1 MFKNTGKFLLFKI
14 VHSNTFLCILGF
26 FYIICLFVYCLGFK
40 LNANIKVSLSF
51 TLYFPKTSL
60 VKPYLGKHTMNDK
73 ISKHI
78 TCWIDIKM
86 TS

>member
-1 MFKNTGKFLLFKI
+1 MYFYAF
-14 VHSNTFLCILGF
+14 SF
-26 FYIICLFVYCLGFK
+26 FYIICLFVYCLGVK
-40 LNANIKVSLSF
+40 LNANIKVSLSL

-60 VKPYLGKHTMNDK
+60 VKPYLGKHTMNDT

-86 TS
+86 ISLS

>member
-1 MFKNTGKFLLFKI
+1 M
-14 VHSNTFLCILGF
+14 HLGF
-26 FYIICLFVYCLGFK
+26 FNIICLFVYCLGVK
-40 LNANIKVSLSF
+40 LNANIKVSLSL
-51 TLYFPKTSL
+51 TLYFPKISL

-86 TS
+86 ISLS